1 MGVNSTMFGR
11 PLKVSAVRN
20 LLRQRSLAVAATV
33 LLTGLGAAWT
43 AVLLKNGSATVVSWR
58 IELVERLQPFLGRAT
73 PWLVLPVIAGLG
85 GLIAGLLVKHL
96 APAAHGSGI
105 TQVMKFLNGQRVPM
119 DIRVA
124 VVKLLGGIVSTG
136 SGFPLGPEGPA
147 VQMGA
152 SVACQMA
159 NNLQAPRSFLRLI
172 VAAGGGA
179 GIAAVFNAPLGGF
192 IYAIEELLHNAR
204 PVVLMLVLFTTFM
217 ADTWGD
223 VLNWIGFG
231 KNEGLTP
238 ALSLEV
244 TKTFDLV
251 DFTFRPIDVLYLI
264 LLGLLIAGL
273 SALYNNYVIAMQSIC
288 GRLFGPRPVLRMA
301 LCGLILGLIFAPLP
315 PEFAD
320 GAALK
325 KLVALDLRDGT
336 ISLGANMAIFVAMFF
351 TTGLAAASGAPG
363 GLFAPMLIL
372 GGAVGL
378 VSSELLQT
386 ITGYAPSSFVFA
398 GMASFVAG
406 ASQAPISATFITFAL
421 TKQIVLLKPM
431 LVASLSCYLLARVI
445 NRQSIYERQMELE
458 KRHSTWGPPVIVP
471 ASLR

>member
-1 MGVNSTMFGR
+1 
-11 PLKVSAVRN
+11 
-20 LLRQRSLAVAATV
+20 
-33 LLTGLGAAWT
+33 
-43 AVLLKNGSATVVSWR
+43 
-58 IELVERLQPFLGRAT
+58 
-73 PWLVLPVIAGLG
+73 
-85 GLIAGLLVKHL
+85 
-96 APAAHGSGI
+96 
-105 TQVMKFLNGQRVPM
+105 
-119 DIRVA
+119 
-124 VVKLLGGIVSTG
+124 
-136 SGFPLGPEGPA
+136 
-147 VQMGA
+147 MGA

-159 NNLQAPRSFLRLI
+159 TNLKTPRSFLRLI

-204 PVVLMLVLFTTFM
+204 PVVLMLVLFTTFT

-231 KNEGLTP
+231 NQGFTR

-244 TKTFDLV
+244 SKTFDLA
-251 DFTFRPIDVLYLI
+251 DFTFQPVDVLYLI
-264 LLGLLIAGL
+264 LLGLVIAGL
-273 SALYNNYVIAMQSIC
+273 SELYNRYVIAMQRMG
-288 GRLFGPRPVLRMA
+288 GRVFGPRPVLRMA
-301 LCGLILGLIFAPLP
+301 LCGLLLGLIFAPLP
-315 PEFAD
+315 AEFAD

-325 KLVALDLRDGT
+325 KLVALDLRDGAT
-336 ISLGANMAIFVAMFF
+336 DLGANLAIFVAMFF

-378 VSSELLQT
+378 VGSELLQT

-406 ASQAPISATFITFAL
+406 TCQVPIAATFITFAL

-431 LVASLSCYLLARVI
+431 LVASLSCYLLARAI
-445 NRQSIYERQMELE
+445 NRRSIYERQLTLE
-458 KRHSTWGPPVIVP
+458 NRHPVWPPPLIAPV
-471 ASLR
+471 SLR

>member
-1 MGVNSTMFGR
+1 MFGT
-11 PLKVSAVRN
+11 PLKASTVRN
-20 LLRQRSLAVAATV
+20 LLQQRSLAVAATV

-43 AVLLKNGSATVVSWR
+43 AVLLKNGMTRMVSWR
-58 IELVERLQPFLGRAT
+58 LGLVEQLEPVLGPAT

-85 GLIAGLLVKHL
+85 GLLAGLLLKHL
-96 APAAHGSGI
+96 SPAAHGSGI
-105 TQVMKFLNGQRVPM
+105 TQVMKFLQGQRVPM
-119 DIRVA
+119 SIRVA
-124 VVKLLGGIVSTG
+124 VVKLLGGVLAIG
-136 SGFPLGPEGPA
+136 GGFPLGPEGPA

-159 NNLQAPRSFLRLI
+159 ANLRAPRSFLRLI

-223 VLNWIGFG
+223 VLSWIGFG
-231 KNEGLTP
+231 QEQGFS
-238 ALSLEV
+238 AAMSLEV
-244 TKTFDLV
+244 SKTFDLV
-251 DFTFRPIDVLYLI
+251 DFTFRPVDIFYLV
-264 LLGLLIAGL
+264 LLGLVIAGL
-273 SALYNNYVIAMQSIC
+273 SELYNRYVIAMQGVC
-288 GRLFGPRPVLRMA
+288 GRVFGPRPVLRMA
-301 LCGLILGLIFAPLP
+301 LCGLLLGLIFAPLP
-315 PEFAD
+315 AEFAD

-336 ISLGANMAIFVAMFF
+336 ADLGVNLAIFVAMFF

-378 VSSELLQT
+378 VSSALLQT
-386 ITGYAPSSFVFA
+386 TTGYAPSSLVFA

-406 ASQAPISATFITFAL
+406 TCQVPIAATFITFAL
-421 TKQIVLLKPM
+421 TKQIV
-431 LVASLSCYLLARVI
+431 
-445 NRQSIYERQMELE
+445 
-458 KRHSTWGPPVIVP
+458 
-471 ASLR
+471 

>member
-1 MGVNSTMFGR
+1 MFGT
-11 PLKVSAVRN
+11 PLKASTVRN

-43 AVLLKNGSATVVSWR
+43 AVLLKNGMARMVSWR
-58 IELVERLQPFLGRAT
+58 LGLVEQLEPVLGGAT
-73 PWLVLPVIAGLG
+73 PWLVLPVIAGLA
-85 GLIAGLLVKHL
+85 GLLAGLLVKHL
-96 APAAHGSGI
+96 SPAAHGSGI
-105 TQVMKFLNGQRVPM
+105 TQVMKFLQGQRVPM
-119 DIRVA
+119 GIRVA
-124 VVKLLGGIVSTG
+124 VVKLLGGVLAIG
-136 SGFPLGPEGPA
+136 GGFPLGPEGPA

-159 NNLQAPRSFLRLI
+159 TNLKAPRSFLRLI

-223 VLNWIGFG
+223 VLHWIGFG
-231 KNEGLTP
+231 QEEGFS
-238 ALSLEV
+238 AVVSLEV
-244 TKTFDLV
+244 SKTFDLV
-251 DFTFRPIDVLYLI
+251 DFTFRPVDILYLV
-264 LLGLLIAGL
+264 LLGLVIAGL
-273 SALYNNYVIAMQSIC
+273 SELYNRYVIAMQGVCS
-288 GRLFGPRPVLRMA
+288 RVFGPRPVLRMA
-301 LCGLILGLIFAPLP
+301 LCGLLLGLIFAPLP
-315 PEFAD
+315 VEFAD

-336 ISLGANMAIFVAMFF
+336 ADLGVNLGIFVAMFF

-372 GGAVGL
+372 GGSVGL
-378 VSSELLQT
+378 VASALLQT
-386 ITGYAPSSFVFA
+386 TTGYAPSSLVFA

-406 ASQAPISATFITFAL
+406 TCQVPIAATFITFAL

-431 LVASLSCYLLARVI
+431 LVASLSCYLLARAI
-445 NRQSIYERQMELE
+445 NRRSIYERQLALE
-458 KRHSTWGPPVIVP
+458 KQHAVWAPPIIAPV
-471 ASLR
+471 SLR

>member
-1 MGVNSTMFGR
+1 MFGT
-11 PLKVSAVRN
+11 PLKASTVRN
-20 LLRQRSLAVAATV
+20 LLQQRSLAVAATV

-43 AVLLKNGSATVVSWR
+43 AVLLKNGMTRVVSWR
-58 IELVERLQPFLGRAT
+58 LGLVEQLEPVLGRAT

-85 GLIAGLLVKHL
+85 GLLAGLLVKHL

-105 TQVMKFLNGQRVPM
+105 TQVMKFLQGQRVPM
-119 DIRVA
+119 SIRVA
-124 VVKLLGGIVSTG
+124 VVKLLGGVLAIG

-159 NNLQAPRSFLRLI
+159 TNLRAPRSFLRLI

-231 KNEGLTP
+231 QEEGFS
-238 ALSLEV
+238 AAVSLEV
-244 TKTFDLV
+244 SKTFDLV
-251 DFTFRPIDVLYLI
+251 DFTFRPIDILYLV
-264 LLGLLIAGL
+264 LLGLVIAGL
-273 SALYNNYVIAMQSIC
+273 SELYNRYVIAMQGVC
-288 GRLFGPRPVLRMA
+288 GRVFGPRPVLRMA
-301 LCGLILGLIFAPLP
+301 LCGLLLGLIFAPLP
-315 PEFAD
+315 AEFAD

-336 ISLGANMAIFVAMFF
+336 ADLGVNLAIFVAMFF

-372 GGAVGL
+372 GGSVGL
-378 VSSELLQT
+378 VGSALLQT
-386 ITGYAPSSFVFA
+386 TTGYAPSSLVFA

-406 ASQAPISATFITFAL
+406 TCQVPIAATFITFAL

-431 LVASLSCYLLARVI
+431 LVASLSCYLLARAI
-445 NRQSIYERQMELE
+445 NRRSIYERQLELE
-458 KRHSTWGPPVIVP
+458 NRHSVWAPPLIAPV
-471 ASLR
+471 SLR